1 MHNKTSHDHMIQNQP
16 FSSRRLWV
24 SALVRVGV
32 EVEEVASTSWLAF
45 FKMPSTSTSSSPTL
59 PLAVSPE
66 VQAADIDVVAISN
79 EPDAVLNVVVVATVV
94 FGAVDTWSIS
104 EACLLR
110 MASGNA

>member
-1 MHNKTSHDHMIQNQP
+1 MQNKISHDHMIQNQP

-45 FKMPSTSTSSSPTL
+45 FKMPSTSTSSSPTM
-59 PLAVSPE
+59 PLAASPE
-66 VQAADIDVVAISN
+66 VSVADSDVVTISN
-79 EPDAVLNVVVVATVV
+79 EPDAVVDVVVVATVV
-94 FGAVDTWSIS
+94 VGAVDAWSIN